1 MIKEMQTADQ
11 GDCFV
16 KEDSVKETKEGC
28 LSRLISFAGQ
38 ANDVILF
45 AGTTEGRLLAMA
57 CKNKPLTLHVC
68 VATDYGETLIEPA
81 ENVRVL
87 AGRKDAAAMEA
98 LIAETGARLV
108 IDATHPYAAVVTET
122 IRAVSEKTGAEYIRL
137 LRGAEHD
144 GTEDCVFVPDTAA
157 AAAFLNTVEGN
168 VLLTVGSKELA
179 GYTGVRDYA
188 SRLFARVLPLT
199 SSVQQAAE
207 CGFKGKNL
215 IAMQGPFSEELNV
228 AMLNMLDARWL
239 VTKDTG
245 SAGGF
250 PEKLAAA
257 KRCGVRCVVIA
268 RPLEETGLS
277 LDECLAM
284 LEKRFGFV
292 RSKFVTVLGTG
303 TGSEGMLTIEADRA
317 CREAQKIIGA
327 KRLTESLARYGKPC
341 EHAIFPA
348 DIARAVF
355 SGSEERIVVAMSGD
369 TGFYS
374 GTKKLLPLL
383 RGAEVRV
390 LPGISSVVY
399 FCSRLGIGWDDATL
413 ISAHGRSCNY
423 LAKIRKNPKVIA
435 LTGGDA
441 TANVILDD
449 LCANGLGSVRV
460 TVGTDLSYDAE
471 RIVSGTAEELRGSA
485 FPPLAVLMAENPAAV
500 CCPVT
505 SGWPDSAF
513 LRAEVP
519 MTKQE
524 VRAVTLAKLGV
535 TKTAVCWDVGA
546 GTGSVSLE
554 MAECAED
561 GVVYAV
567 EQKDAACELIEK
579 NKQHLGI
586 SNVCVVRGTAPEAL
600 AELPAPTHVFIGG
613 SSGNM
618 KEILELVLR
627 KNPQARIVINTVTAE
642 SFAEAVT
649 LLRAL
654 PFTDTEIVELS
665 AAHGRGVGRYHLMTA
680 QNPVFV
686 ISMTGGMCC
695 DG

>member
-1 MIKEMQTADQ
+1 MN
-11 GDCFV
+11 
-16 KEDSVKETKEGC
+16 SV
-28 LSRLISFAGQ
+28 I
-38 ANDVILF
+38 VF
-45 AGTTEGRLLAMA
+45 AGTTEGRLLAEA
-57 CKNKPLTLHVC
+57 CKGAPITLHVC
-68 VATDYGETLIEPA
+68 VATEYGETLIEGA

-87 AGRKDAAAMEA
+87 AGRKDDAAMEA
-98 LIAETGARLV
+98 LIAETGAQLL
-108 IDATHPYAAVVTET
+108 IDATHPYADAVTKSL
-122 IRAVSEKTGAEYIRL
+122 RAVCEKTGTEYVRL
-137 LRGAEHD
+137 LRAAEHA
-144 GTEDCVFVPDTAA
+144 GTEQCVFVPDTAA
-157 AAAFLNTVEGN
+157 AAAYLNTVEGN
-168 VLLTVGSKELA
+168 VLLTVGSKELP
-179 GYTGVRDYA
+179 GYTCVKDYET
-188 SRLFARVLPLT
+188 RLFARILPIP
-199 SSVQQAAE
+199 SGVQQATD

-215 IAMQGPFSEELNV
+215 IAMQGPFSEELNI
-228 AMLNMLDARWL
+228 AMLRALDARYL

-257 KRCGVRCVVIA
+257 QKCGVQCVVVA
-268 RPLEETGLS
+268 RPLEETGLG

-284 LEKRFGFV
+284 LERRFGFT
-292 RSKFVTVLGTG
+292 RRKTVTVLGTG
-303 TGSEGMLTIEADRA
+303 VGSEGMLTIEADRA

-341 EHAIFPA
+341 VHAIAPA
-348 DIARAVF
+348 DIAAAVF
-355 SGSEERIVVAMSGD
+355 SGAEERVVVAMSGD

-413 ISAHGRSCNY
+413 ISAHGRDCNY

-441 TANVILDD
+441 TANVILDA
-449 LCANGLGSVRV
+449 LCENGLGHVRV
-460 TVGTDLSYDAE
+460 TVGSELSYPAE
-471 RIVSGTAEELRGSA
+471 RIVSGTAAQLRA
-485 FPPLAVLMAENPAAV
+485 ETFPSLAVLMAENPAAA
-500 CCPVT
+500 CYGVT
-505 SGWPDSAF
+505 CGWPDSAF
-513 LRAEVP
+513 MRAEVP

-535 TKTAVCWDVGA
+535 TKRAVCWDVGA

-561 GVVYAV
+561 GTVYAV
-567 EQKDAACELIEK
+567 EQKEAACELIER
-579 NKQHLGI
+579 NKLHLGI
-586 SNVCVVRGTAPEAL
+586 SNVVVVRGTAPEAL
-600 AELPAPTHVFIGG
+600 EALPAPTHVFIGG

-618 KEILELVLR
+618 KDILELALQ
-627 KNPQARIVINTVTAE
+627 KNPQARIVVNTVTAE
-642 SFAEAVT
+642 SFAEAVALLKT
-649 LLRAL
+649 L
-654 PFTDTEIVELS
+654 PVVDTEIVELS
-665 AAHGRGVGRYHLMTA
+665 AAHGRAVGHYHLMTA

-695 DG
+695 VE

>member
-1 MIKEMQTADQ
+1 M
-11 GDCFV
+11 
-16 KEDSVKETKEGC
+16 S
-28 LSRLISFAGQ
+28 
-38 ANDVILF
+38 DVIVF
-45 AGTTEGRLLAMA
+45 AGTTEGRLLAEA
-57 CKNKPLTLHVC
+57 CKGAPLTLHVC
-68 VATDYGETLIEPA
+68 VATEYGETLIEGA
-81 ENVRVL
+81 GNVRVL
-87 AGRKDAAAMEA
+87 AGRKDDAAMEA
-98 LIAETGARLV
+98 LIAETGAQLL
-108 IDATHPYAAVVTET
+108 IDATHPYADAVTKSL
-122 IRAVSEKTGAEYIRL
+122 RAVCEKTGTEYVRL
-137 LRGAEHD
+137 LRAAEHA
-144 GTEDCVFVPDTAA
+144 GTEQCVFVPDTAA
-157 AAAFLNTVEGN
+157 AAAYLNTVEGN
-168 VLLTVGSKELA
+168 VLLTVGSKELP
-179 GYTGVRDYA
+179 GYTCVKDYET
-188 SRLFARVLPLT
+188 RLFARILPIP
-199 SSVQQAAE
+199 SGVQQATD

-215 IAMQGPFSEELNV
+215 IAMQGPFSEELNI
-228 AMLNMLDARWL
+228 AMLRALDARYL

-257 KRCGVRCVVIA
+257 QKCGVQCVVVA
-268 RPLEETGLS
+268 RPLEETGLG

-284 LEKRFGFV
+284 LERRFGFT
-292 RSKFVTVLGTG
+292 RRKTVTVLGTG
-303 TGSEGMLTIEADRA
+303 VGSEGMLTIEADRA

-341 EHAIFPA
+341 VHAIAPA
-348 DIARAVF
+348 DIAAAVF
-355 SGSEERIVVAMSGD
+355 SGAEERVVVAMSGD

-413 ISAHGRSCNY
+413 ISAHGRECNY

-441 TANVILDD
+441 TANVILDA
-449 LCANGLGSVRV
+449 LCENGLGHVRV
-460 TVGTDLSYDAE
+460 TVGSELSYPAE
-471 RIVSGTAEELRGSA
+471 RIVSGTAAQLRA
-485 FPPLAVLMAENPAAV
+485 ETFPSLAVLMAENPAAA
-500 CCPVT
+500 CYGVT
-505 SGWPDSAF
+505 CGWPDSAF

-535 TKTAVCWDVGA
+535 TKRAVCWDVGA

-561 GVVYAV
+561 GTVYAV
-567 EQKDAACELIEK
+567 EQKEAACELIER
-579 NKQHLGI
+579 NKLHLGI
-586 SNVCVVRGTAPEAL
+586 SNVVVVRGTAPEAL
-600 AELPAPTHVFIGG
+600 EALPAPTHVFIGG

-618 KEILELVLR
+618 KDILELALQ
-627 KNPQARIVINTVTAE
+627 KNPQARIVVNTVTAE
-642 SFAEAVT
+642 SFAEAVALLKT
-649 LLRAL
+649 L
-654 PFTDTEIVELS
+654 PVVDTDIVELS
-665 AAHGRGVGRYHLMTA
+665 AALGRAVGRFHLMTT

-695 DG
+695 VE

>member
-1 MIKEMQTADQ
+1 M
-11 GDCFV
+11 
-16 KEDSVKETKEGC
+16 
-28 LSRLISFAGQ
+28 
-38 ANDVILF
+38 NDVILF
-45 AGTTEGRLLAMA
+45 AGTTEGRMLAQS
-57 CKNKPLTLHVC
+57 CKNQPLTLHVC

-81 ENVRVL
+81 ENIRVL

-98 LIAETGARLV
+98 LLAETGARLIV
-108 IDATHPYAAVVTET
+108 DATHPYAAAVTRT
-122 IRAVSEKTGAEYIRL
+122 IQEVCERAGADYIRL
-137 LRGAEHD
+137 LRSEEHT

-157 AAAFLNTVEGN
+157 AAAFLDTAEGN
-168 VLLTVGSKELA
+168 VLLTVGSKELP
-179 GYTGVRDYA
+179 GYTGVRDYRT
-188 SRLFARVLPLT
+188 RLFARVLPLP
-199 SSVQQAAE
+199 SSVQQATD
-207 CGFKGKNL
+207 CGFTGKNL
-215 IAMQGPFSEELNV
+215 ICMQGPFTEELNV
-228 AMLNMLDARWL
+228 AMLKALDARWL

-257 KRCGVRCVVIA
+257 RKCGVKCLVVA

-277 LDECLAM
+277 FNDCLSE
-284 LEKRFGFV
+284 LERRFGFA
-292 RSKFVTVLGTG
+292 RRKRVTVIGTG
-303 TGSEGMLTIEADRA
+303 TGSEGMMTIEADRA
-317 CREAQKIIGA
+317 CRSAEKIIGA

-341 EHAIFPA
+341 ENAILPG
-348 DIARAVF
+348 DIAKAVF

-383 RGAEVRV
+383 DGAEVRV

-399 FCSRLGIGWDDATL
+399 FCSRLGVGWDDATL
-413 ISAHGRSCNY
+413 ISAHGRDCNY

-449 LCANGLGSVRV
+449 LCANGLGHVRV
-460 TVGTDLSYDAE
+460 TVGSELSYPE
-471 RIVSGTAEELRGSA
+471 EKIVSGTAEELRGQA
-485 FPPLAVLMAENPAAV
+485 FPSLAVLMAENPAAAG
-500 CCPVT
+500 CPVPC
-505 SGWPDSAF
+505 GKPDGAF

-535 TKTAVCWDVGA
+535 TRAAVCWDVGA

-561 GVVYAV
+561 GMVYAV
-567 EQKDAACELIEK
+567 EQKEAACELIEK
-579 NKQHLGI
+579 NKLHLGI
-586 SNVCVVRGTAPEAL
+586 SNVRVIQGTAPEAL
-600 AELPAPTHVFIGG
+600 EALPAPTHVFIGG

-618 KEILELVLR
+618 KEILELVLQ

-642 SFAEAVT
+642 SFAEAVE
-649 LLRAL
+649 LMKKL
-654 PFTDTEIVELS
+654 PVFDKEIVELS
-665 AAHGRGVGRYHLMTA
+665 AAHGRSVGRYHLMTA

-686 ISMTGGMCC
+686 ISMTGGLCC
-695 DG
+695 VE

>member
-1 MIKEMQTADQ
+1 M
-11 GDCFV
+11 
-16 KEDSVKETKEGC
+16 S
-28 LSRLISFAGQ
+28 
-38 ANDVILF
+38 DVIVF
-45 AGTTEGRLLAMA
+45 AGTTEGRLLAEA
-57 CKNKPLTLHVC
+57 CKGAPLTLHVC
-68 VATDYGETLIEPA
+68 VATEYGETLIEGA

-87 AGRKDAAAMEA
+87 AGRKDDAAMEA
-98 LIAETGARLV
+98 LIAETGAQLL
-108 IDATHPYAAVVTET
+108 IDATHPYADAVTKSL
-122 IRAVSEKTGAEYIRL
+122 RAVCEKTGTEYVRL
-137 LRGAEHD
+137 LRAAEHA
-144 GTEDCVFVPDTAA
+144 GTEQCVFVPDTAA
-157 AAAFLNTVEGN
+157 AAAYLNTVEGN
-168 VLLTVGSKELA
+168 VLLTVGSKELP
-179 GYTGVRDYA
+179 GYTCVKDYET
-188 SRLFARVLPLT
+188 RLFARILPIP
-199 SSVQQAAE
+199 SGVQQATD

-215 IAMQGPFSEELNV
+215 IAMQGPFSEELNI
-228 AMLNMLDARWL
+228 AMLRALDARYL

-257 KRCGVRCVVIA
+257 QKCGVQCVVVA
-268 RPLEETGLS
+268 RPLEETGLG

-284 LEKRFGFV
+284 LERRFGFT
-292 RSKFVTVLGTG
+292 RRKTVTVLGTG
-303 TGSEGMLTIEADRA
+303 VGSEGMLTIEADRA

-341 EHAIFPA
+341 VHAIAPA
-348 DIARAVF
+348 DIAAAVF
-355 SGSEERIVVAMSGD
+355 SGAEERVVVAMSGD

-413 ISAHGRSCNY
+413 ISAHGRECNY
-423 LAKIRKNPKVIA
+423 LAKIRKNPKIIA

-441 TANVILDD
+441 TANVILDA
-449 LCANGLGSVRV
+449 LCENGLGHVRV
-460 TVGTDLSYDAE
+460 TVGSELSYPAE
-471 RIVSGTAEELRGSA
+471 RIVSGTAAQLRA
-485 FPPLAVLMAENPAAV
+485 ETFPSLAVLMAENPAAA
-500 CCPVT
+500 CYGVT
-505 SGWPDSAF
+505 CGWPDSAF

-535 TKTAVCWDVGA
+535 TKRAVCWDVGA

-567 EQKDAACELIEK
+567 EQKEAACTLIER
-579 NKQHLGI
+579 NKLHLGI
-586 SNVCVVRGTAPEAL
+586 SNVAVVRGTAPEAL
-600 AELPAPTHVFIGG
+600 AALPAPTHVFVGG

-618 KEILELVLR
+618 KEILDLALQ
-627 KNPQARIVINTVTAE
+627 KNPQARIVVNTVTAE
-642 SFAEAVT
+642 SFAEAVALLKT
-649 LLRAL
+649 L
-654 PFTDTEIVELS
+654 PVVDTEIVELS
-665 AAHGRGVGRYHLMTA
+665 AAHGRKVGRYHLMTA

-695 DG
+695 VE

>member
-1 MIKEMQTADQ
+1 M
-11 GDCFV
+11 
-16 KEDSVKETKEGC
+16 S
-28 LSRLISFAGQ
+28 
-38 ANDVILF
+38 DVIVF
-45 AGTTEGRLLAMA
+45 AGTTEGRLLAEA
-57 CKNKPLTLHVC
+57 CKGAPITLHVC
-68 VATDYGETLIEPA
+68 VATEYGETLIEGA

-87 AGRKDAAAMEA
+87 AGRKDDAAMEA
-98 LIAETGARLV
+98 LIAETGAQLL
-108 IDATHPYAAVVTET
+108 IDATHPYADAVTKSL
-122 IRAVSEKTGAEYIRL
+122 RAVCEKTGTEYVRL
-137 LRGAEHD
+137 LRAAEHA
-144 GTEDCVFVPDTAA
+144 GTERCVFVPDTAA
-157 AAAFLNTVEGN
+157 AAAYLNTVEGN
-168 VLLTVGSKELA
+168 VLLTVGSKELP
-179 GYTGVRDYA
+179 GYTCVKDYET
-188 SRLFARVLPLT
+188 RLFARILPIP
-199 SSVQQAAE
+199 SGVQQATD

-215 IAMQGPFSEELNV
+215 IAMQGPFSEELNI
-228 AMLNMLDARWL
+228 AMLRALDARYL

-257 KRCGVRCVVIA
+257 QKCGVQCVVVA
-268 RPLEETGLS
+268 RPLEETGLG

-284 LEKRFGFV
+284 LERRFGFT
-292 RSKFVTVLGTG
+292 RRKTVTILGTG
-303 TGSEGMLTIEADRA
+303 VGSEGMLTIEADRA

-341 EHAIFPA
+341 VHAIAPA
-348 DIARAVF
+348 DIAAAVF
-355 SGSEERIVVAMSGD
+355 SGAEERVVVAMSGD

-413 ISAHGRSCNY
+413 ISAHGRDCNY

-441 TANVILDD
+441 TDNVILDA
-449 LCANGLGSVRV
+449 LCENGLGHVRV
-460 TVGTDLSYDAE
+460 TVGSELSYPAE
-471 RIVSGTAEELRGSA
+471 RIVSGTAAQLRA
-485 FPPLAVLMAENPAAV
+485 ETFPSLAVLMAENPAAA
-500 CCPVT
+500 CHGVT
-505 SGWPDSAF
+505 GGWPDSAF

-535 TKTAVCWDVGA
+535 TKRAVCWDVGA

-561 GVVYAV
+561 GTVYAV
-567 EQKDAACELIEK
+567 EQKEAACELIER
-579 NKQHLGI
+579 NKLHLGI
-586 SNVCVVRGTAPEAL
+586 SNVVVVRGTAPEAL
-600 AELPAPTHVFIGG
+600 EALPAPTHVFIGG

-618 KEILELVLR
+618 KDILELALQ

-649 LLRAL
+649 LMKAL
-654 PFTDTEIVELS
+654 PVTDREIVELS
-665 AAHGRGVGRYHLMTA
+665 AAHGRAVGRYHLMTA

-695 DG
+695 VE

>member
-1 MIKEMQTADQ
+1 MQKTDQ
-11 GDCFV
+11 GNCFG
-16 KEDSVKETKEGC
+16 KEESVKETQEGC
-28 LSRLISFAGQ
+28 LSRSVNFAGQ

-45 AGTTEGRLLAMA
+45 AGTSEGRMLVEA
-57 CKNKPLTLHVC
+57 CRNMPLTLHVS
-68 VATDYGETLIEPA
+68 VVTDYGETLIEPA

-87 AGRKDAAAMEA
+87 AGRKDAAAIEA
-98 LIAETGARLV
+98 LISETGAKLV
-108 IDATHPYAAVVTET
+108 VDATHPYAASVTGT
-122 IRAVSEKTGAEYIRL
+122 LRTVCAKTGTEYVRL
-137 LRGAEHD
+137 LRAAEHD
-144 GTEDCVFVPDTAA
+144 GTADCVFVPDTAA
-157 AAAFLNTVEGN
+157 AAAYLNTVEGN
-168 VLLTVGSKELA
+168 VLLTVGSKELS
-179 GYTGVRDYA
+179 GYTAVKDHET
-188 SRLFARVLPLT
+188 RLFARVLPLI
-199 SSVQQAAE
+199 SSVQQASE
-207 CGFKGKNL
+207 SGFKGKNL
-215 IAMQGPFSEELNV
+215 IAMQGPFTEDMNV
-228 AMLNMLDARWL
+228 AMLKMLDARYL

-245 SAGGF
+245 AAGGF

-257 KRCGVRCVVIA
+257 RKCGVQCIVVA

-277 LDECLAM
+277 FDECLSM
-284 LEKRFGFV
+284 LEKRFGF
-292 RSKFVTVLGTG
+292 RRRKSVTVLGTG
-303 TGSEGMLTIEADRA
+303 VGSEAMLTLGADRA

-327 KRLTESLARYGKPC
+327 KRLLESLARYGKPC
-341 EHAIFPA
+341 ESAITPA

-383 RGAEVRV
+383 RGAQVRV
-390 LPGISSVVY
+390 LPGISSIVY
-399 FCSRLGIGWDDATL
+399 FCSRLGIGWDDAVL

-441 TANVILDD
+441 TANVILRD
-449 LCANGLGSVRV
+449 LCANGLGHVRV
-460 TVGTDLSYDAE
+460 TVGSELSYDTE
-471 RIVSGTAEELRGSA
+471 RIVSGTAAELEGQS
-485 FPPLAVLMAENPAAV
+485 FPSLAVLMAENPAAA
-500 CCPVT
+500 CCGVPC
-505 SGWPDSAF
+505 GLPDSAF

-535 TKTAVCWDVGA
+535 TRSAVCWDVGA

-567 EQKDAACELIEK
+567 EQKEAACELIEK
-579 NKQHLGI
+579 NKLHLGV
-586 SNVCVVRGTAPEAL
+586 SNVSVVRGTAPEAL
-600 AELPAPTHVFIGG
+600 ADLPAPTHVFIGG

-618 KEILELVLR
+618 KEILDVALQ

-642 SFAEAVT
+642 SFAEAVELMKT
-649 LLRAL
+649 LPVVDR
-654 PFTDTEIVELS
+654 EIVELS
-665 AAHGRGVGRYHLMTA
+665 AAHGRSVGRYHLMTA

-695 DG
+695 VE

>member
-1 MIKEMQTADQ
+1 M
-11 GDCFV
+11 
-16 KEDSVKETKEGC
+16 S
-28 LSRLISFAGQ
+28 
-38 ANDVILF
+38 DVIVF
-45 AGTTEGRLLAMA
+45 AGTTEGRLLAEA
-57 CKNKPLTLHVC
+57 CKGAPLTLHVC
-68 VATDYGETLIEPA
+68 VATEYGETLIESA

-87 AGRKDAAAMEA
+87 AGRKDDAAMEA
-98 LIAETGARLV
+98 LIAETGAQLL
-108 IDATHPYAAVVTET
+108 IDATHPYADAVTKSL
-122 IRAVSEKTGAEYIRL
+122 RAVCEKTGTEYVRL
-137 LRGAEHD
+137 LRAAEHA
-144 GTEDCVFVPDTAA
+144 GTEQCVFVPDTAA
-157 AAAFLNTVEGN
+157 AAAYLNTVEGN
-168 VLLTVGSKELA
+168 VLLTVGSKELP
-179 GYTGVRDYA
+179 GYTCVKDYET
-188 SRLFARVLPLT
+188 RLFARILPIP
-199 SSVQQAAE
+199 SGVQQATD

-215 IAMQGPFSEELNV
+215 IAMQGPFSEELNI
-228 AMLNMLDARWL
+228 AMLRALDARYL

-257 KRCGVRCVVIA
+257 QKCGVQCVVVA
-268 RPLEETGLS
+268 RPLEETGLG

-284 LEKRFGFV
+284 LERRFGFT
-292 RSKFVTVLGTG
+292 RRKTVTVLGTG
-303 TGSEGMLTIEADRA
+303 VGSEGMLTIEADRA

-341 EHAIFPA
+341 VHAIAPA
-348 DIARAVF
+348 DIAAAVF
-355 SGSEERIVVAMSGD
+355 SGAEERVVVAMSGD

-413 ISAHGRSCNY
+413 ISAHGRECNY

-441 TANVILDD
+441 TANVILDA
-449 LCANGLGSVRV
+449 LCENGLGHVRV
-460 TVGTDLSYDAE
+460 TVGSELSYPAE
-471 RIVSGTAEELRGSA
+471 RIVSGTAAQLRA
-485 FPPLAVLMAENPAAV
+485 ETFPSLAVLMAENPAAT
-500 CCPVT
+500 CYGVT
-505 SGWPDSAF
+505 CGWPDSAF

-535 TKTAVCWDVGA
+535 TKRAVCWDVGA

-561 GVVYAV
+561 GTVYAV
-567 EQKDAACELIEK
+567 EQKEAACELIER
-579 NKQHLGI
+579 NKLHLGI
-586 SNVCVVRGTAPEAL
+586 SNVVVVRGTAPEAL
-600 AELPAPTHVFIGG
+600 EALPAPTHVFIGG

-618 KEILELVLR
+618 KDILELALQ
-627 KNPQARIVINTVTAE
+627 KNPQARIVVNTVTAE
-642 SFAEAVT
+642 SFAEAVALLKT
-649 LLRAL
+649 L
-654 PFTDTEIVELS
+654 PVVDTEIVELS
-665 AAHGRGVGRYHLMTA
+665 AAHGRAVGRYHLMTA

-686 ISMTGGMCC
+686 ISMTGGICC
-695 DG
+695 VE